1 MQYMKPL
8 SGYVCERALSML
20 LNVQFNCLYERT
32 TSDKHFGKYIV
43 TILCFSRSLSLEEKS
58 HQETRLSAYKKSLIM
73 MHITVFLA

>member
-58 HQETRLSAYKKSLIM
+58 QVLLLQHSNRNLQRR
-73 MHITVFLA
+73 V